1 MATDEDRLTYLSADE
16 AVRLIADELGIDI
29 PELERKRQAKIEAE
43 EQERI
48 RRRCEAEEET
58 RRRQEEA
65 RQQYLESVLAS
76 GRVRAWKVGLNGKR
90 TEVRHLKDLVCP
102 ECGEVPPLLAG
113 VIQPFHEAITGHSCG
128 TLWFDRG
135 NLGPRANVCRVPAFS
150 ITAAC
155 PCGAE
160 ITFEAVCLPKDG

>member
-76 GRVRAWKVGLNGKR
+76 GRVRAWKVGSNGKR
-90 TEVRHLKDLVCP
+90 TEVRHLKDLACP

-113 VIQPFHEAITGHSCG
+113 VIQPFHEAITGRICG

-135 NLGPRANVCRVPAFS
+135 NLGPRASVCRVPAFS
-150 ITAAC
+150 LVA
-155 PCGAE
+155 PCTCGTEAVY
-160 ITFEAVCLPKDG
+160 TAVCLPKDG